1 MKNKKFHLYLTKTEY
16 RNIIT
21 ALINLK
27 NNLIIQGKYTDAI
40 DDVILKLAYAK
51 KKKVKIKYS

>member
-1 MKNKKFHLYLTKTEY
+1 MKNKNYHLYLTDTEY

-27 NNLIIQGKYTDAI
+27 IALSSKDDIQMQ
-40 DDVILKLAYAK
+40 LMM
-51 KKKVKIKYS
+51 